1 MQMRQKGM
9 WLPLMASVGI
19 GAAAYYS
26 MTKNGRSM
34 GKTMQQMVP
43 FVSSMSMGGSQTQ
56 TQPQP
61 QQQLGQQAQNQ
72 MGNQQSPEWSIQQ

>member
-43 FVSSMSMGGSQTQ
+43 FVSSMSMGGGGQQ
-56 TQPQP
+56 QP
-61 QQQLGQQAQNQ
+61 QQQQQLSQQGQQQ
-72 MGNQQSPEWSIQQ
+72 